1 MLSEG
6 MIQMNTIARFLT
18 RTLNKMN
25 MAILAVAVVL
35 AMAMCCPMTLAQ
47 SGAGSIE
54 GTVTDST
61 GAVISGASVH
71 VVNRATAV
79 STVTKSDHAG
89 FYQVPDLFTGTYDIT
104 ISAPG
109 FKTYTTSIDLLV
121 AQNAV
126 VNPML
131 PMGAV
136 TQQVTVAGNT
146 VQLTTSDSGA
156 ISSTLE
162 NERISQL
169 PENGRELINLTGLT
183 TPGLELSDSEQRVN
197 GLSEEALQY
206 VADGVTT
213 TNIHYGGT
221 TTPRIQLQDPD
232 SIQEVQ
238 MAMNGASAQYST
250 PATGVVTTKSGTNG
264 LHGTFFETAENNAIG
279 VAKDRQD
286 PATFTAP
293 PLIRNEFGAS
303 AGGPIILPHVY
314 HGKDKSFWFFA
325 YERFSE
331 STRAVASYEVPTMAM
346 RQGNFSG
353 AFNAAGILQTIY
365 DPSTTVASSSACAAS
380 GVKQTYCRTAFP
392 NNTIPSSEESPTA
405 KVFYDLMPQPTSAA
419 NPLVADNLTVAN
431 NVFEVVPQATFRL
444 DHVFN
449 DNNRAY
455 LRFSDVDQSADIG
468 GSPRSL
474 AADGLPAGA
483 AEGYTNNPGQSFF
496 AAAGYTHTFSPTF
509 FAETI
514 AGEQWY
520 EDKLLTGSDYTANY
534 ESQLGLPNN
543 FGEPGFPTVS
553 GIINGLTSSQ
563 ANTYTDQIIW
573 NVDEN
578 LTKIVG
584 AHQLHFGGR
593 WEHVRL
599 ADLPQGLADAVAFG
613 VLPTSL
619 YEASSGANY
628 DNSSNAGLGDA
639 SMFLGSPTSYTI
651 NLEPPHDHYHWNELD
666 GYFQDDYHVSRNL
679 TLNLGMRYEA
689 HPAIWNKY
697 GLMNS
702 FDFKN
707 DAMVLAVP
715 PATLIAEGYTTQ
727 AIITNDENIGVKF
740 ETPQEAGMPAALMD
754 NYNLNFLPRG
764 GVAYQLSRKLG
775 TVIRGAYGRYL
786 FNAAAEN
793 YLNHP
798 QKNNP
803 LIATYSQSYATAAQA
818 IDGLPNELLR
828 YNDPVQFGEMGV
840 NQANAVN
847 SSTTNSILP
856 GISLWSDSTDWAPLA
871 ASTVNFTV
879 EQPFKGNSALRVSWV
894 WSHLTNLSLADD
906 YNFHPSTYQ
915 WEMSHGAVP
924 PNGGASVIGTPQQ
937 NTYSTTATGPYDQ
950 TTWASGT
957 TLHTENGVMNSNAL
971 QANYQRLFHHG
982 IAFQLYYV
990 FSKVLQTGGNNQ
1002 APNSVPVTLYPYADY
1017 PGGEGTVATMSS
1029 PYGTV
1034 GPSKVIP
1041 PPPANVPNWQMYR
1054 AQEHSELYF
1063 VDGTLPYHHIQ
1074 FNGVVDL
1081 PFGRG
1086 KRFFGNANRFVNEA
1100 IGGFQIAGDGSIAS
1114 QVFNAPNFH
1123 FGPVSPIQIYKHK
1136 YPITDCTS
1144 GVCYKGYL
1152 WFNGYIPPTDLP
1164 APLGTCTTNCVTG
1177 VPASYL
1183 PAQTPIDNTPG
1194 TTFYQDDEVQITAP
1208 NLNGG
1213 KATNIAYDAG
1223 PLAAHYYDNEVLNGP
1238 FNWDAD
1244 ASIFKVFPIKESLNL
1259 RIDMDAFNVFNH
1271 QGFTNP
1277 AANNGE
1283 EQVQPGSGVASSY
1296 NAPRQVQITARLT
1309 F

>member
-1 MLSEG
+1 MRML
-6 MIQMNTIARFLT
+6 ARYLRHNF
-18 RTLNKMN
+18 NKIN
-25 MAILAVAVVL
+25 VPILAVTAVL
-35 AMAMCCPMTLAQ
+35 AMVACCQMAFAQ
-47 SGAGSIE
+47 SGAGSIQ

-61 GAVISGASVH
+61 GGVIPGALVH

-79 STVTKSDHAG
+79 STNTKSDSAG

-104 ISAPG
+104 VSSPG
-109 FKTYTTSIDLLV
+109 FKSYTTSIDLLV
-121 AQNAV
+121 AQDAV
-126 VNPML
+126 VNPAL
-131 PMGAV
+131 PVGAV
-136 TQQVTVAGNT
+136 TQQVTVAGNA
-146 VQLTTSDSGA
+146 VQLTTTDSGA
-156 ISSTLE
+156 IFSTLE
-162 NERISQL
+162 NNRINQL
-169 PENGRELINLTGLT
+169 PENGRLLTNLTGLT
-183 TPGLELSDSEQRVN
+183 TPGLEISDNEQRVN
-197 GLSEEALQY
+197 GIQEEGLQY

-213 TNIHYGGT
+213 TNIHYGGE
-221 TTPRIQLQDPD
+221 TTPRTQLPDPD
-232 SIQEVQ
+232 SVQEVQ
-238 MAMNGASAQYST
+238 LNVSGAGAQYST
-250 PATGVVTTKSGTNG
+250 PATAIITTKSGTND

-279 VAKDRQD
+279 VSKVRQD
-286 PATFTAP
+286 PYNFTAP

-331 STRAVASYEVPTMAM
+331 STRAVANYAVPTMAM

-353 AFNAAGILQTIY
+353 VTNGAGVPQTIY
-365 DPSTTVASSSACAAS
+365 DPSTTIASNSPCAAS
-380 GVKQTYCRTAFP
+380 GVSQQYCRTPFP

-405 KVFYDLMPQPTSAA
+405 KIFYDLMPQPTSAA
-419 NPLVADNLTVAN
+419 NPLVADNLTSSS
-431 NVFEVVPQATFRL
+431 NVLEVVPQATFRL
-444 DHVFN
+444 DHVFD

-455 LRFSDVDQSADIG
+455 LRFSDVDQTADIG

-474 AADGLPAGA
+474 AADGIPAGA

-496 AAAGYTHTFSPTF
+496 TAIGYTHTFSPTF

-520 EDKLLTGSDYTANY
+520 DDKNLTGYDSTANY
-534 ESQLGLPNN
+534 ESKLGLPNN
-543 FGEPGFPTVS
+543 FGEAGFPTVS
-553 GIINGLTSSQ
+553 GPINGLTSSQ
-563 ANTYTDQIIW
+563 ANTVTDQIIW
-573 NVDEN
+573 NLDEN

-584 AHQLHFGGR
+584 PHQLHFGGR

-599 ADLPQGLADAVAFG
+599 AELPQGLADAVTIGA
-613 VLPTSL
+613 LPTGL
-619 YEASSGANY
+619 YEASSAGNY
-628 DNSSNAGLGDA
+628 DDSPNAGLADA
-639 SMFLGSPTSYTI
+639 SMFLGSPTSYTV

-679 TLNLGMRYEA
+679 TLNLGVRYEA

-697 GLMNS
+697 GLVNS
-702 FDFKN
+702 FDLKN

-764 GVAYQLSRKLG
+764 GFAYQLSGKLG

-786 FNAAAEN
+786 FNAAAQN
-793 YLNHP
+793 FLNHP

-803 LIATYSQSYATAAQA
+803 LTATYSMNYSSAAQA

-828 YNDPVQFGEMGV
+828 YNDPVQLGEMGV

-847 SSTTNSILP
+847 TGTTNSILP
-856 GISLWSDSTDWAPLA
+856 GISLWSDTPDWAPLDT
-871 ASTVNFTV
+871 STANFTV
-879 EQPFKGNSALRVSWV
+879 EQPFKGNSVLRVSWV
-894 WSHLTNLSLADD
+894 WSHTTNLDIADD
-906 YNFHPSTYQ
+906 FNFHPSTYQ
-915 WEMSHGAVP
+915 WEMSHGTVP

-937 NTYSTTATGPYDQ
+937 NTYATTATGPYDQ

-957 TLHTENGVMNSNAL
+957 AMHTENGVMNNNSL

-982 IAFQLYYV
+982 IAFQIYYV
-990 FSKVLQTGGNNQ
+990 FAKTLQTGGPTE
-1002 APNSVPVTLYPYADY
+1002 APNSGTATLYPYADY
-1017 PGGEGTVATMSS
+1017 PGGEGTVATMTS
-1029 PYGTV
+1029 PYGTIGSSRV
-1034 GPSKVIP
+1034 MP
-1041 PPPANVPNWQMYR
+1041 PPPANVPNWQMYKT
-1054 AQEHSELYF
+1054 AEHAELYW
-1063 VDGTLPYHHIQ
+1063 VDGTLPYHHVQ

-1086 KRFFGNANRFVNEA
+1086 KRFFGNVNRFVDEA
-1100 IGGFQIAGDGSIAS
+1100 IGGFQIAGDGSVVS
-1114 QVFNAPNFH
+1114 QVYNAPNFH
-1123 FGPVSPIQIYKHK
+1123 WGPVSPIHIYKHK

-1144 GVCYKGYL
+1144 GVCYKGFL
-1152 WFNGYIPPTDLP
+1152 WSNAYIPPTDLP

-1177 VPASYL
+1177 VPASYV

-1194 TTFYQDDEVQITAP
+1194 TTYYQDDEVQITAP

-1213 KATNIAYDAG
+1213 KPTNIAYDAG
-1223 PLAAHYYDNEVLNGP
+1223 PLAAHYYDNKVLNGP
-1238 FNWDAD
+1238 MNWVAD
-1244 ASIFKVFPIKESLNL
+1244 ASIFKVFPITERVNL
-1259 RIDMDAFNVFNH
+1259 RINTDAFNVFNH
-1271 QGFTNP
+1271 QGYNNP
-1277 AANNGE
+1277 SANNGE
-1283 EQVQPGSGVASSY
+1283 EIVQPGVGQASSY
-1296 NAPRQVQITARLT
+1296 NPPRQIQITARVT